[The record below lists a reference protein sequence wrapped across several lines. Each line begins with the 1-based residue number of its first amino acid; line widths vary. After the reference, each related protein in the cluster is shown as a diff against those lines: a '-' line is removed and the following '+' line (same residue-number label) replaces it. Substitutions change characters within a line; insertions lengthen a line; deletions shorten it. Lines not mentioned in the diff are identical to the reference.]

1 MDDRAFVRRVV
12 ANKFERTSKGAKTP
26 RVALFSQCLWYTT
39 KSRCRESAFL
49 SDSDVD
55 GQVVH
60 TLLKM
65 RAGGYAEAVA
75 PLLQSEK
82 PWIRR
87 LAKKYVERYPG

>member
-1 MDDRAFVRRVV
+1 MAMGFV
-12 ANKFERTSKGAKTP
+12 AAYQYAS
-26 RVALFSQCLWYTT
+26 ALVP
-39 KSRCRESAFL
+39 FL